1 MKETHLAI
9 ASVPYQQWG
18 SLYDDGKALRQGTI
32 FQELD
37 LPFYV
42 TEGIPAGQSAQSG
55 KTSQGVFQSGRPD
68 ENVNGGF
75 GKGTDLSGQSQLL
88 CQLQQV
94 SFVLDDL
101 TLYLDMHSEDSQA
114 LALYQEKLE
123 VRDQLKKEFA
133 QKFYPLTRDCVAYCQ
148 GKGGV
153 HGDHA
158 FCWQDGPIPWEGV

>member
-9 ASVPYQQWG
+9 ASVPCQQWG
-18 SLYDDGKALRQGTI
+18 AVYDDAQALQQGTM
-32 FQELD
+32 FQELY

-42 TEGIPAGQSAQSG
+42 TEGATSDKTTQAPKPGQVGLTGEAQM
-55 KTSQGVFQSGRPD
+55 
-68 ENVNGGF
+68 
-75 GKGTDLSGQSQLL
+75 LL
-88 CQLQQV
+88 QIQQV

-114 LALYQEKLE
+114 LSMYQEKLE
-123 VRDQLKKEFA
+123 VRDQLKREFA
-133 QKFYPLTRDCVAYCQ
+133 QKFYPLTRDCVVYCQ
-148 GKGGV
+148 GEGGV

>member
-9 ASVPYQQWG
+9 ASVPCQQWG
-18 SLYDDGKALRQGTI
+18 AVYDDVQALQQGTM
-32 FQELD
+32 FQELY

-42 TEGIPAGQSAQSG
+42 TEGATSG
-55 KTSQGVFQSGRPD
+55 KAAQTTQSDQAAQPSQATLTGETQM
-68 ENVNGGF
+68 
-75 GKGTDLSGQSQLL
+75 LL
-88 CQLQQV
+88 QIQQV

-114 LALYQEKLE
+114 LAMYQEKLA
-123 VRDQLKKEFA
+123 VRDQLKRDFA

-148 GKGGV
+148 GQGGV

>member
-9 ASVPYQQWG
+9 ASVPCQKWG
-18 SLYDDGKALRQGTI
+18 PVYDDAQALRQGTV

-42 TEGIPAGQSAQSG
+42 TDGATSG
-55 KTSQGVFQSGRPD
+55 KAAQPSQVDVTGEAQM
-68 ENVNGGF
+68 
-75 GKGTDLSGQSQLL
+75 LHQI
-88 CQLQQV
+88 QQV

-101 TLYLDMHSEDSQA
+101 TLYLDMHSEDRQA
-114 LALYQEKLE
+114 LTMYQEKLA
-123 VRDQLKKEFA
+123 VRDQLKREFA

-148 GKGGV
+148 DQNGV
-153 HGDHA
+153 HGDHS

>member
-9 ASVPYQQWG
+9 ASVPCQQWG
-18 SLYDDGKALRQGTI
+18 AVYDDAQALQQGTI
-32 FQELD
+32 FQELY

-42 TEGIPAGQSAQSG
+42 TEGATSDKAAQATKPGQVDLTGEAQM
-55 KTSQGVFQSGRPD
+55 
-68 ENVNGGF
+68 
-75 GKGTDLSGQSQLL
+75 LL
-88 CQLQQV
+88 QIQQV

-114 LALYQEKLE
+114 LSMFQEKLV

-148 GKGGV
+148 GKSGV